1 MPHNHKVDLCTFSS
15 SSPELVSEAIDAA
28 LAAKPDWESMPYN
41 DRAAIFLKVSQ
52 TPYLRLS
59 HDDLED

>member
-28 LAAKPDWESMPYN
+28 LAAKPEWESMPYN
-41 DRAAIFLKVSQ
+41 DRAAIFLKVSF
-52 TPYLRLS
+52 
-59 HDDLED
+59 